1 MTTTGP
7 PERRMAND
15 IAVNLG
21 HLPGES
27 AAEAVA
33 GHIGRFWDPR
43 MRSRLLAHAQETPE
57 GLHPLVIAAV
67 RLLRASRTGENGP
80 RTAGGTTVTTASA
93 QGGSRT

>member
-1 MTTTGP
+1 MTATAP

-15 IAVNLG
+15 IALNLG

-27 AAEAVA
+27 AAEAIA

-43 MRSRLLAHAQETPE
+43 MRSRLLAYVDAGAD

-67 RLLRASRTGENGP
+67 RLLR
-80 RTAGGTTVTTASA
+80 
-93 QGGSRT
+93 

>member
-1 MTTTGP
+1 MAATVP

-15 IAVNLG
+15 IAANLG
-21 HLPGES
+21 HLPEEA

-43 MRSRLLAHAQETPE
+43 MRSRLLAYAAGGAE

-67 RLLRASRTGENGP
+67 GLLHGSGTRGSGP
-80 RTAGGTTVTTASA
+80 RKV
-93 QGGSRT
+93 REERP